1 MAPEQDWC
9 LECGAAATTR
19 VVRPPGWRVPL
30 IVGLAVLALLG
41 AALAIAVGSLSD
53 KADRAAGGSALAL
66 AVEFVGNDADR
77 AAAGPPTTRQ
87 PPPARHALPAAHTST
102 AGPQSVPG
110 AAAATATPRPVPLW
124 PHRRQAYSVV
134 VPAGGSRPAAEKQAR
149 RLIRAGRDAGILQT
163 DGYDFFTPGSW
174 VVWVGHYPDRPSAES
189 KLPAIAGTAPGAYV
203 TLVRPR
209 QGGGSPT
216 G

>member
-9 LECGAAATTR
+9 LECGAPVTTR
-19 VVRPPGWRVPL
+19 VVPPPGWRLPVA
-30 IVGLAVLALLG
+30 VGLAVLALLG
-41 AALAIAVGSLSD
+41 AG
-53 KADRAAGGSALAL
+53 LAL
-66 AVEFVGNDADR
+66 AVESVGNDADR

-124 PHRRQAYSVV
+124 PPRRQAYSVV
-134 VPAGGSRPAAEKQAR
+134 VPAGGSRPTAEKQAR